1 MARLSKQKLLSLI
14 AQEISGSLGFY
25 ASDLSKQ
32 RESALKYYL
41 GEPLGNEVEG
51 RSSVVSQDLLE
62 VIESILPSLMRMFT
76 QSDKVVNF
84 EPTQPED
91 VQYAEQISD
100 YCNFIFNH
108 DNDGFG
114 ILQSMF
120 KTALLQ
126 KNGFCKVY
134 WKVSKEQKK
143 ERYRNLDET
152 QYQALL
158 IDDEVEVINVEEV
171 VDEREAALVE
181 PGLEE
186 GMAESNVSYN
196 VEVRRT
202 KEYGRCAIEPVPPE
216 EILVSSRAKS
226 LKDCNFIAHRVT
238 KTISELIDMG
248 FKKSDVENLPSAE
261 GEFFNTEAIVR
272 RSYDDAATDLES
284 NTVDP
289 AMRVVQITECY
300 MKADVDGDGI
310 AELRKIIVGGSGYNS
325 YNILENEEISIL
337 PFAMCVAIP
346 MPFRFFGLSMYD
358 LLADVQLM
366 STSIM
371 RQTLDNMYM
380 QNAGRTIV
388 VDGQAN
394 LDDLLTTRPGS
405 IVRVKSPNA
414 VTAMQTP
421 NFLNDGLAMLKKIDE
436 VKEKRSGV
444 PNQLMGLNP
453 DTINKSHTTAQS
465 VNQMMNSSTQRIE
478 LIARSFAEGV
488 KEIFKNVLS
497 VVCEYQDKDRIIK
510 LRGKFVS
517 VDPREWV
524 NRYDCTVQVGLGTGN
539 QDQRLEVLQRVLA
552 VQEKLLQAGSMGLVT
567 PQNIYNTL
575 ENYLQ
580 NSGYKD
586 ASQFFVNPA
595 TQPPQPPQPKEQ
607 EQDPALQ
614 LAAQDI
620 QMRAAKNQADIQL
633 KQQKQKADEVFK
645 AGKLNLDQQK
655 LATDIIKQEQGKE
668 MEKEKL
674 ATKIIDSAMINERY
688 N

>member
-1 MARLSKQKLLSLI
+1 
-14 AQEISGSLGFY
+14 
-25 ASDLSKQ
+25 
-32 RESALKYYL
+32 
-41 GEPLGNEVEG
+41 
-51 RSSVVSQDLLE
+51 
-62 VIESILPSLMRMFT
+62 
-76 QSDKVVNF
+76 
-84 EPTQPED
+84 
-91 VQYAEQISD
+91 
-100 YCNFIFNH
+100 
-108 DNDGFG
+108 
-114 ILQSMF
+114 
-120 KTALLQ
+120 
-126 KNGFCKVY
+126 
-134 WKVSKEQKK
+134 
-143 ERYRNLDET
+143 
-152 QYQALL
+152 
-158 IDDEVEVINVEEV
+158 
-171 VDEREAALVE
+171 
-181 PGLEE
+181 
-186 GMAESNVSYN
+186 
-196 VEVRRT
+196 
-202 KEYGRCAIEPVPPE
+202 
-216 EILVSSRAKS
+216 
-226 LKDCNFIAHRVT
+226 
-238 KTISELIDMG
+238 
-248 FKKSDVENLPSAE
+248 
-261 GEFFNTEAIVR
+261 
-272 RSYDDAATDLES
+272 
-284 NTVDP
+284 
-289 AMRVVQITECY
+289 
-300 MKADVDGDGI
+300 
-310 AELRKIIVGGSGYNS
+310 
-325 YNILENEEISIL
+325 
-337 PFAMCVAIP
+337 
-346 MPFRFFGLSMYD
+346 
-358 LLADVQLM
+358 
-366 STSIM
+366 
-371 RQTLDNMYM
+371 
-380 QNAGRTIV
+380 
-388 VDGQAN
+388 
-394 LDDLLTTRPGS
+394 
-405 IVRVKSPNA
+405 VKSPNA

-517 VDPREWV
+517 IDPREWV

-607 EQDPALQ
+607 DPALQ

-620 QMRAAKNQADIQL
+620 QMRADKNQADIQL

>member
-14 AQEISGSLGFY
+14 SQEITGSLGFY

-32 RESALKYYL
+32 RENALKYYL

-84 EPTQPED
+84 EPMQPED
-91 VQYAEQISD
+91 VPYAEQISD

-134 WKVSKEQKK
+134 WKSSKEQKK
-143 ERYRNLDET
+143 ETYKNLDET
-152 QYQALL
+152 QYQALQ
-158 IDDEVEVINVEEV
+158 IDDEVEIINVEEN
-171 VDEREAALVE
+171 VE
-181 PGLEE
+181 EEESLEGLID
-186 GMAESNVSYN
+186 VQVTYN

-202 KEYGRCAIEPVPPE
+202 KEYGRVTIDPVPPE
-216 EILVSSRAKS
+216 EILVSSRATS
-226 LKDCNFIAHRVT
+226 LKDCDFIAHRVS
-238 KTISELIDMG
+238 KTVSELINMG

-261 GEFFNTEAIVR
+261 DEVFNTEAQIR
-272 RSYDDAATDLES
+272 RSYDDATTDLEV
-284 NTVDP
+284 NNIDP
-289 AMRVVQITECY
+289 SMRVVQITECY

-310 AELRKIIVGGSGYNS
+310 AELRKIIVGGSGYNN
-325 YNILENEEISIL
+325 YNILENEEITIL

-366 STSIM
+366 STSVM
-371 RQTLDNMYM
+371 RQTLDNMYL
-380 QNAGRTIV
+380 QNAARTVV

-394 LDDLLTTRPGS
+394 LDDLLTTRAGG

-414 VTAMQTP
+414 VTPLQTP
-421 NFLNDGLAMLKKIDE
+421 NFLNDGLAMLGKIDQL
-436 VKEKRSGV
+436 KEKRSGV

-488 KEIFKNVLS
+488 KDLFKNILS
-497 VVCEYQDKDRIIK
+497 VVCEYQDRERIIK

-539 QDQRLEVLQRVLA
+539 QDQRLDVLQKVLS
-552 VQEKLLQAGSMGLVT
+552 VQEKLLQAGGLGLVT

-586 ASQFFVNPA
+586 ASQFFLNPA
-595 TQPPQPPQPKEQ
+595 QQPPQPPKPKET
-607 EQDPALQ
+607 DPAIQ

-633 KQQKQKADEVFK
+633 KQQKQRDDNIIKMKKF
-645 AGKLNLDQQK
+645 NLDEQK
-655 LATDIIKQEQGKE
+655 LATQVIKDQQVKE

-674 ATKIIDSAMINERY
+674 ATKIIDSAMISESYR
-688 N
+688 

>member
-14 AQEISGSLGFY
+14 SQEISSSLGFY

-32 RESALKYYL
+32 RENALKYYL

-84 EPTQPED
+84 EPMQPED
-91 VQYAEQISD
+91 VPYAEQISD
-100 YCNFIFNH
+100 YCNFVFNH
-108 DNDGFG
+108 DNNGFS

-143 ERYRNLDET
+143 ETYKNLDET

-158 IDDEVEVINVEEV
+158 IDDEIEVINAEEI
-171 VDEREAALVE
+171 VDEESLN
-181 PGLEE
+181 GSLE
-186 GMAESNVSYN
+186 SQVTYD

-202 KEYGRCAIEPVPPE
+202 KEYGRVAIDPVPPE
-216 EILVSSRAKS
+216 EILVSSRATS
-226 LKDCNFIAHRVT
+226 LKDCDFIAHRVR
-238 KTISELIDMG
+238 KTISELLDMG

-261 GEFFNTEAIVR
+261 EEVFNTEAMVR
-272 RSYDDAATDLES
+272 KNYDDSTSNLEVS
-284 NTVDP
+284 DIDP
-289 AMRVVQITECY
+289 SMRVVQITECY
-300 MKADVDGDGI
+300 MRADVDGDGI

-325 YNILENEEISIL
+325 YNILENEEISIS

-380 QNAGRTIV
+380 QNSARTVV

-414 VTAMQTP
+414 VTALQTP
-421 NFLNDGLAMLKKIDE
+421 NFLNEGLAMMQKIDQL
-436 VKEKRSGV
+436 KEKRSGV

-465 VNQMMNSSTQRIE
+465 VNQMMQSSTQRIE

-488 KEIFKNVLS
+488 KDLFKNILS
-497 VVCEYQDKDRIIK
+497 VVCEYQDRERIIK

-517 VDPREWV
+517 IDPREWV

-539 QDQRLEVLQRVLA
+539 QDQRLDVLQKVLS
-552 VQEKLLQAGSMGLVT
+552 VQEKLLQAGGLGLVT

-595 TQPPQPPQPKEQ
+595 QQPPQPPKPKQ
-607 EQDPALQ
+607 QDPAIE
-614 LAAQDI
+614 LAAKDI
-620 QMRAAKNQADIQL
+620 EMRAAKNQADIQL
-633 KQQKQKADEVFK
+633 KQQKQKADEMFK
-645 AGKLNLDQQK
+645 AEKLNLDQQK

-674 ATKIIDSAMINERY
+674 ATKIIDSAMVNERY

>member
-1 MARLSKQKLLSLI
+1 MARLTKTKLLALI
-14 AQEISGSLGFY
+14 SQEIQNSLGFY
-25 ASDLSKQ
+25 SSDLATQ
-32 RESALKYYL
+32 RKNALKYYL

-51 RSSVVSQDLLE
+51 RSSVVSQDILE
-62 VIESILPSLMRMFT
+62 VVESILPSLMRMFT

-84 EPTQPED
+84 EPTHPDD
-91 VQYAEQISD
+91 VPYAEQITD

-134 WKVSKEQKK
+134 WKTSKEQKK
-143 ERYRNLDET
+143 ERYKNLDET

-158 IDDEVEVINVEEV
+158 IDDEVEVIDVKEN
-171 VDEREAALVE
+171 VDEQAEALIE
-181 PGLEE
+181 PGME
-186 GMAESNVSYN
+186 GMAEQVITSYD
-196 VEVRRT
+196 VEVRRV
-202 KEYGRCAIEPVPPE
+202 KEYGRVAIDPIAPE
-216 EILVSSRAKS
+216 EILVSPRAKT
-226 LKDCNFIAHRVT
+226 LQDCDFIAHRVT
-238 KTISELIDMG
+238 KTVSELINMG
-248 FKKSDVENLPSAE
+248 FDKKDVESLPSAE
-261 GEFFNTEAIVR
+261 MEVFNTEAMIR
-272 RSYDDAATDLES
+272 RNYDDATTELNVS
-284 NTVDP
+284 NIDP
-289 AMRVVQITECY
+289 SMRVVMITECY
-300 MKADVDGDGI
+300 MRADIDGDGI
-310 AELRKIIVGGSGYNS
+310 AELRKIVVGGSGNNS
-325 YNILENEEISIL
+325 YVILENEEITVL

-380 QNAGRTIV
+380 QNSARTVV

-414 VTAMQTP
+414 VTPLATP
-421 NFLNDGLAMLKKIDE
+421 NFLNEGLSMLKKIDE

-497 VVCEYQDKDRIIK
+497 VVCEYQDRERIIR

-517 VDPREWV
+517 IDPREWV

-539 QDQRLEVLQRVLA
+539 QDQRLEVLGKVLG
-552 VQEKLLQAGSMGLVT
+552 VQEKLLQAGDMGLVT

-595 TQPPQPPQPKEQ
+595 TTPPKPPKQPQV
-607 EQDPALQ
+607 DPAIQ
-614 LAAQDI
+614 LAQQDLE
-620 QMRAAKNQADIQL
+620 MRKQKAQADIQL
-633 KQQKQKADEVFK
+633 KSQKQKADEIFK
-645 AGKLNLDQQK
+645 AGKLDLDQQK
-655 LATDIIKQEQGKE
+655 LATDIIKQEKGNQ

-674 ATKIIDSAMINERY
+674 ASKIIDSAMISESYR
-688 N
+688 

>member
-1 MARLSKQKLLSLI
+1 MARLTKTKLLALI
-14 AQEISGSLGFY
+14 SQEIQNSLGFY
-25 ASDLSKQ
+25 SSDLATQ
-32 RESALKYYL
+32 RKNALKYYL

-51 RSSVVSQDLLE
+51 RSSVVSQDILE
-62 VIESILPSLMRMFT
+62 VVESILPSLMRMFT

-84 EPTQPED
+84 EPTHPED
-91 VQYAEQISD
+91 VPYAEQITD

-134 WKVSKEQKK
+134 WKTSKEQKK
-143 ERYRNLDET
+143 ERYKNLDET

-158 IDDEVEVINVEEV
+158 IDDEVEVIDVKEN
-171 VDEREAALVE
+171 VDEQAEVLTE
-181 PGLEE
+181 PGME
-186 GMAESNVSYN
+186 GMAEQVITSYD
-196 VEVRRT
+196 VEVRRV
-202 KEYGRCAIEPVPPE
+202 KEYGRVAIDPVPPE
-216 EILVSSRAKS
+216 EILVSPRAKT
-226 LKDCNFIAHRVT
+226 LQDCDFIAHRVS
-238 KTISELIDMG
+238 KTVSELINMG
-248 FKKSDVENLPSAE
+248 FDKKDVESLPSAE
-261 GEFFNTEAIVR
+261 MEVFNTEAMIR
-272 RSYDDAATDLES
+272 RNYDDSTTELNVS
-284 NTVDP
+284 NIDP
-289 AMRVVQITECY
+289 SMRVVMITECY
-300 MKADVDGDGI
+300 MRADIDGDGI
-310 AELRKIIVGGSGYNS
+310 AELRKIVVGGSGNNS
-325 YNILENEEISIL
+325 YVILENEEISVL

-380 QNAGRTIV
+380 QNSARTV
-388 VDGQAN
+388 VVQGQAN

-414 VTAMQTP
+414 VTPLQTP
-421 NFLNDGLAMLKKIDE
+421 NFLNEGLSMLKKIDE

-497 VVCEYQDKDRIIK
+497 VVCEYQDRERIIR

-517 VDPREWV
+517 IDPREWV

-539 QDQRLEVLQRVLA
+539 QDQRLDVLA
-552 VQEKLLQAGSMGLVT
+552 KVLGVQEKLLQAGDMGLVT

-595 TQPPQPPQPKEQ
+595 TTPPQPPKEPQ
-607 EQDPALQ
+607 VDPAVQ
-614 LAAQDI
+614 LAAQDLE
-620 QMRAAKNQADIQL
+620 MRKQKAQADIQL
-633 KQQKQKADEVFK
+633 KAQKQKADEIFK
-645 AGKLNLDQQK
+645 AGKLDLDQQK
-655 LATDIIKQEQGKE
+655 LATDIIKQEKGNQ

-674 ATKIIDSAMINERY
+674 ASKIIDSAMISESYR
-688 N
+688 

>member
-1 MARLSKQKLLSLI
+1 
-14 AQEISGSLGFY
+14 
-25 ASDLSKQ
+25 
-32 RESALKYYL
+32 
-41 GEPLGNEVEG
+41 
-51 RSSVVSQDLLE
+51 
-62 VIESILPSLMRMFT
+62 
-76 QSDKVVNF
+76 
-84 EPTQPED
+84 
-91 VQYAEQISD
+91 
-100 YCNFIFNH
+100 
-108 DNDGFG
+108 
-114 ILQSMF
+114 MF

-171 VDEREAALVE
+171 VDEREADLIE

-261 GEFFNTEAIVR
+261 GEFFNTEAMVR
-272 RSYDDAATDLES
+272 RSYDDATTNLEV

-310 AELRKIIVGGSGYNS
+310 AELRKIIVGGSGNNS
-325 YNILENEEISIL
+325 YTILENEEISIL

-380 QNAGRTIV
+380 QNAARTIV
-388 VDGQAN
+388 VDGQVN

-421 NFLNDGLAMLKKIDE
+421 NFLNDGLAMMQKIDQ

-539 QDQRLEVLQRVLA
+539 QDQRLEVMQRVLA

-595 TQPPQPPQPKEQ
+595 TQPPQPPKPK

-620 QMRAAKNQADIQL
+620 QMRADKNQADIQL

>member
-1 MARLSKQKLLSLI
+1 MARLTKTKLLALI
-14 AQEISGSLGFY
+14 SQEIQNSLGFY
-25 ASDLSKQ
+25 SSDLATQ
-32 RESALKYYL
+32 RKNALKYYL

-51 RSSVVSQDLLE
+51 RSSVVSQDILE
-62 VIESILPSLMRMFT
+62 VVESILPSLMRMFT

-84 EPTQPED
+84 EPTHPED
-91 VQYAEQISD
+91 VPYAEQITD

-134 WKVSKEQKK
+134 WKTSKEQKK
-143 ERYRNLDET
+143 ERYKNLDET

-158 IDDEVEVINVEEV
+158 IDDEVEVIDVKEN
-171 VDEREAALVE
+171 VDEQAEALIE
-181 PGLEE
+181 PGME
-186 GMAESNVSYN
+186 GMAEQVITSYD
-196 VEVRRT
+196 VEVRRI
-202 KEYGRCAIEPVPPE
+202 KEYGRVAIDPVPPE
-216 EILVSSRAKS
+216 EILVSPRAKT
-226 LKDCNFIAHRVT
+226 LQDCDFIAHRVS
-238 KTISELIDMG
+238 KTVSELINMG
-248 FKKSDVENLPSAE
+248 FDKKDVESLPSAE
-261 GEFFNTEAIVR
+261 MEVFNTEAMIR
-272 RSYDDAATDLES
+272 RNYDDSTTELNVS
-284 NTVDP
+284 NIDP
-289 AMRVVQITECY
+289 SMRVVMITECY
-300 MKADVDGDGI
+300 MRADIDGDGI
-310 AELRKIIVGGSGYNS
+310 AELRKIVVGGSGNNS
-325 YNILENEEISIL
+325 YVILENEEISVL

-380 QNAGRTIV
+380 QNSARTVV

-394 LDDLLTTRPGS
+394 LDDLLTNRPGS

-414 VTAMQTP
+414 VTPLQTP
-421 NFLNDGLAMLKKIDE
+421 NFLNEGLSMLKKIDE

-497 VVCEYQDKDRIIK
+497 VVCEYQDRERIIR

-517 VDPREWV
+517 IDPREWV

-539 QDQRLEVLQRVLA
+539 QDQRLEVLGKVLG
-552 VQEKLLQAGSMGLVT
+552 VQEKLLQAGDMGLVT

-595 TQPPQPPQPKEQ
+595 TTPPQPPKEPQ
-607 EQDPALQ
+607 VDPAIQ
-614 LAAQDI
+614 LAQQDL
-620 QMRAAKNQADIQL
+620 QMRQQKAQADIEL
-633 KQQKQKADEVFK
+633 KAQKQKADEVFK
-645 AGKLNLDQQK
+645 AGKLDLDQQK
-655 LATDIIKQEQGKE
+655 LATDIIKQEKGNQ

-674 ATKIIDSAMINERY
+674 ASKIIDSAMISESYR
-688 N
+688 